1 MSNSIECRHRKFD
14 PLNQLNPLIKMKAMI
29 LAAGVGNR
37 LRPLTETCPKA
48 LIDIN
53 GAPVLE
59 IVIKRLIKAGCT
71 EIIINV
77 FHLADMI
84 VDFLR
89 ARKNFGIRIDI
100 SLEKELLDT
109 GGGLKKA
116 AAFFDDGQAFLL
128 HNVDVLSNIDFKEM
142 YHYHVENG
150 ALATLAVQSRQT
162 GRYFLFDELD
172 RLCGWE
178 AVAENKKMLA
188 RTPRGNTSRLAF
200 NGIHVISPEIFAK
213 MSETGV
219 FSINQTYLRLAGEGE
234 KILAFHTDKY
244 FWRDIGRL
252 EKLEEIRREAGMVT
266 L

>member
-1 MSNSIECRHRKFD
+1 
-14 PLNQLNPLIKMKAMI
+14 MKAMI
-29 LAAGVGNR
+29 LAAGVGSR

-53 GAPVLE
+53 GTPVLE
-59 IVIKRLIKAGCT
+59 IVLTRLIKAGCT

-89 ARKNFGIRIDI
+89 ATKNFGIRIEI
-100 SLEKELLDT
+100 SREKELLDT

-116 AAFFDDGQAFLL
+116 AAFFDDGQAFFL
-128 HNVDVLSNIDFKEM
+128 HNVDVLSNIDLKEM
-142 YHYHVENG
+142 YRHHVENG
-150 ALATLAVQSRQT
+150 ALATLAVQSRQSR
-162 GRYFLFDELD
+162 RYFLFDELD

-178 AVAENKKMLA
+178 ALAENKKILA
-188 RTPRGNTSRLAF
+188 RTPEGNVARLAF
-200 NGIHVISPEIFAK
+200 NGIHVISPEIFAR
-213 MSETGV
+213 MNETGA

-234 KILAFHTDKY
+234 KILAFRMDNHY
-244 FWRDIGRL
+244 WQDIGRL
-252 EKLEEIRREAGMVT
+252 EKLEEIRQEAGMVT

>member
-1 MSNSIECRHRKFD
+1 
-14 PLNQLNPLIKMKAMI
+14 MKAMI
-29 LAAGVGNR
+29 LAAGVGSR

-59 IVIKRLIKAGCT
+59 IVVKRLIKAGCA

-89 ARKNFGIRIDI
+89 AKKNFGIRIEI
-100 SLEKELLDT
+100 SRETELLDT

-116 AAFFDDGQAFLL
+116 AAFFDDGQAFFL
-128 HNVDVLSNIDFKEM
+128 HNVDVLSNIDLKEM
-142 YHYHVENG
+142 YRYHVEKE

-162 GRYFLFDELD
+162 GRYFLFDEND
-172 RLCGWE
+172 RLSGWE
-178 AVAENKKMLA
+178 SVAENQKMLA
-188 RTPRGNTSRLAF
+188 RTPQGNVARLAF
-200 NGIHVISPEIFAK
+200 NGIHLISPEIFSK
-213 MSETGV
+213 MNETGV

-234 KILAFHTDKY
+234 KILAFHTDEY

-252 EKLEEIRREAGMVT
+252 KSLEEIRQEAGMVK